1 MALGDDGIPLVFE
14 VLDLRYY
21 IAYILNISKQFLF
34 FFISIYCSYQL
45 SWKLSKTDRPNYK
58 LKEW

>member
-1 MALGDDGIPLVFE
+1 MALGSDGIPLVFE

-34 FFISIYCSYQL
+34 FFISIYYSYQL
-45 SWKLSKTDRPNYK
+45 
-58 LKEW
+58 